1 MTKLQKVIPCSDNI
15 VHRRIVEMAA
25 DVSCQVMEKMLQ
37 TKWLI
42 FQLDESMDIL
52 NEA

>member
-1 MTKLQKVIPCSDNI
+1 
-15 VHRRIVEMAA
+15 MAA

-52 NEA
+52 NEAQLVVFVRVADDVEILEGVLFC